1 MLVTV
6 LGGTVSKTDK
16 DSTLVDRKNIM
27 TSYGDSKEITL
38 GLSRMNQLS
47 LLGEECSR
55 WREQQGRRP

>member
-1 MLVTV
+1 MLVTI

-16 DSTLVDRKNIM
+16 DFTLVDRKNIM

-55 WREQQGRRP
+55 WREQQG

>member
-55 WREQQGRRP
+55 WREQQG